1 MKKLKYT
8 VKTGSIDGVPK
19 GGVIEKTAEE
29 AAKFVRRGMLEL
41 TEEPAP
47 ATKPEPKPEPKPVKD
62 NGDN

>member
-19 GGVIEKTAEE
+19 GGVIEKTSDE

-41 TEEPAP
+41 IEES
-47 ATKPEPKPEPKPVKD
+47 KPVAKPEPKPVKD
-62 NGDN
+62 NGSN